1 MLTYGLEDAILA
13 KIYAWWTPLTTV
25 FWDKHRES
33 LSTNVRQ
40 DNSAREL
47 LKNPEFKVWLDQ
59 VGKTLWCTGMRKCLR
74 AYGHVKV

>member
-13 KIYAWWTPLTTV
+13 KIYAWLTPLTTV

-47 LKNPEFKVWLDQ
+47 LKNRVQ
-59 VGKTLWCTGMRKCLR
+59 SM
-74 AYGHVKV
+74 A